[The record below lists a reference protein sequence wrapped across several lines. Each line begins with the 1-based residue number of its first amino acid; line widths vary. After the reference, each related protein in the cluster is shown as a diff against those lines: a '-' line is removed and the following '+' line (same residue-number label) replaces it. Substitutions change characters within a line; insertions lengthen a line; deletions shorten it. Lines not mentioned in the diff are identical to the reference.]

1 MQEENDRRID
11 ENRVETR
18 RQTRREEDKRGCSKT
33 VEMIRC
39 DTDRYRFELAPPG
52 MRVPWD

>member
-33 VEMIRC
+33 IEMIH
-39 DTDRYRFELAPPG
+39 DTDRYRFELAPPE